1 MKKTFFHFKLLNG
14 NNTCHILSVGSFG
27 FIGFPN
33 GGFMFWKLVLAFT
46 LIPVVEIYL
55 LIRVGS
61 VFGALTTVLIVI
73 GTGILGASLARTQG
87 LKTMFKV
94 REQLQQGIMPAG
106 DLIDALLIVVAG
118 VVLLTPGFLT
128 DLAGFLL
135 LIPATRIFFK
145 QWLRRRFE
153 SLYVRHTVM
162 PPPKNIN

>member
-1 MKKTFFHFKLLNG
+1 
-14 NNTCHILSVGSFG
+14 
-27 FIGFPN
+27 
-33 GGFMFWKLVLAFT
+33 MFWKLLLAFT

-61 VFGALTTVLIVI
+61 LFGALTTVLIVI
-73 GTGILGASLARTQG
+73 GTGILGASLARMQG

-106 DLIDALLIVVAG
+106 ELIDALLIVVAG
-118 VVLLTPGFLT
+118 IVLLTPGFLT

-135 LIPATRIFFK
+135 LIPVTRVFFK
-145 QWLRRRFE
+145 RWLRQRFE
-153 SLYVRHTVM
+153 TLYVQHTPM

>member
-1 MKKTFFHFKLLNG
+1 
-14 NNTCHILSVGSFG
+14 
-27 FIGFPN
+27 
-33 GGFMFWKLVLAFT
+33 MFWKLVLAFT

-61 VFGALTTVLIVI
+61 QFGALTTVVIVI
-73 GTGILGASLARTQG
+73 GTGILGASLARIQG

-94 REQLQQGIMPAG
+94 REQLQQGLMPAG
-106 DLIDALLIVVAG
+106 EMIDALLIVVAG
-118 VVLLTPGFLT
+118 IVLLTPGFLT

-135 LIPATRIFFK
+135 LIPTTRVLFK

-153 SLYVRHTVM
+153 TFYVQRTPM

>member
-1 MKKTFFHFKLLNG
+1 
-14 NNTCHILSVGSFG
+14 
-27 FIGFPN
+27 
-33 GGFMFWKLVLAFT
+33 MFWKLVLAFT

-118 VVLLTPGFLT
+118 IVLLTPGFLT

-135 LIPATRIFFK
+135 LIPPTRIFFK
-145 QWLRRRFE
+145 QWLLRRFE

>member
-1 MKKTFFHFKLLNG
+1 
-14 NNTCHILSVGSFG
+14 
-27 FIGFPN
+27 
-33 GGFMFWKLVLAFT
+33 MFWKLVLAFT

-61 VFGALTTVLIVI
+61 LFGALTTVVIVF
-73 GTGILGASLARTQG
+73 GTGILGASLARMQG

-94 REQLQQGIMPAG
+94 REQLQQGLMPAG
-106 DLIDALLIVVAG
+106 EMIDALLIVVAG
-118 VVLLTPGFLT
+118 IVLLTPGFLT

-135 LIPATRIFFK
+135 LIPTTRVLFK

-153 SLYVRHTVM
+153 TLYVQRTPM